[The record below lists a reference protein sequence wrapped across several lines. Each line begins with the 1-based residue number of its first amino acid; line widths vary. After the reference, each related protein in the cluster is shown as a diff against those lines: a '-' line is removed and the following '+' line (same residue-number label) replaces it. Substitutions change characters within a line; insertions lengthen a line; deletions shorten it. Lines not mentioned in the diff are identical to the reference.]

1 MRPLLLA
8 AVIGIVTATPAF
20 PQDGY
25 LFGMPRAT
33 LTVHVGAAGPA
44 ANDELFRFFTD
55 QLTLDRSDF
64 TAPTIG
70 FDIGMRVHPRFDVL
84 LSVASAHS
92 SDDSEF
98 RDFVEVNDQPIEQ
111 TTKLSRT
118 AVTAGLKAHLTSQ
131 GRSLGRYAF
140 IPTRVSPYVGA
151 GAGVMWYRLRQEGD
165 FVDFETLDI
174 FADYFESDGA
184 TFTANVFAG
193 GNLWLKPRWGLNLET
208 RYSWAKADLHD
219 SFSDFEQVDLRGW
232 QLTAGVS
239 VRY

>member
-1 MRPLLLA
+1 MRTLLLA

-64 TAPTIG
+64 AAPTIG
-70 FDIGMRVHPRFDVL
+70 FDIGVRIHPRFDAL

-98 RDFVEVNDQPIEQ
+98 RDFVEVNDEPIEQ

-118 AVTAGLKAHLTSQ
+118 AVTAGLKAHLTSR

-140 IPTRVSPYVGA
+140 IPTRVSPYVGV
-151 GAGVMWYRLRQEGD
+151 GAGVLWYRLRQEGD

-174 FADYFESDGA
+174 FTDYFESDGA
-184 TFTANVFAG
+184 TFTANASAG
-193 GNLWLKPRWGLNLET
+193 GDFWLTARWGLNLET
-208 RYSWAKADLHD
+208 RYSWAKANLHD

-239 VRY
+239 VRF